1 MSGDSRAFD
10 RGMERLQ
17 LISPRRGSCAAVRGG
32 TATVLAGVFVL
43 LFAALVSL
51 LWALIAGEVSVP
63 FAELL
68 GVLAG
73 DRGSF
78 SASIILELRL
88 PRALAAFACGG
99 LLATA
104 GALMQ
109 VLLRNPL
116 ADPYIL
122 GISGGAAVAALGAI
136 TLGAATFWVD
146 ASAFAGALTAMVV
159 VFGLAHGDGSWT
171 QTRLLLTGV
180 IVAAGCG
187 AAVSLMLAL
196 APDTRVMSMLFW
208 MMGDASAAAQPWP
221 AVGVLA
227 LALVVVMPFARDLNV
242 LARGELTARALGVRV
257 GHLRIALYVLAS
269 LLTATSVTLVG
280 SVGFVGLIVPHLVRL
295 VLGNDQRVLIP
306 AAALAGGTLLT
317 LADTAARTV
326 MAPQQL
332 PVGVL
337 TALIGVPVFLFLL
350 SRNPRSAR

>member
-1 MSGDSRAFD
+1 MPALVLRGVSTMSQAMR
-10 RGMERLQ
+10 RRR
-17 LISPRRGSCAAVRGG
+17 SPLAIAAVL
-32 TATVLAGVFVL
+32 LAAAA
-43 LFAALVSL
+43 AALV
-51 LWALIAGEVSVP
+51 WALVAGDLQVSV
-63 FAELL
+63 AEVVAALS
-68 GVLAG
+68 GADG
-73 DRGSF
+73 M
-78 SASIILELRL
+78 SATVIRELRL
-88 PRALAAFACGG
+88 PRAVAAFACGG

-122 GISGGAAVAALGAI
+122 GISGGAAVGALAAI
-136 TLGAATFWVD
+136 SLGAAVFWID
-146 ASAFAGALTAMVV
+146 ASAFAGALAAMLV

-187 AAVSLMLAL
+187 AAVSLMLVL

-208 MMGDASAAAQPWP
+208 MMGDASAAARPWP
-221 AVGVLA
+221 ALLLLGLA
-227 LALVVVMPFARDLNV
+227 LGAVMPFARDLNV
-242 LARGELTARALGVRV
+242 LARGELSARALGVRV

-269 LLTATSVTLVG
+269 LLTASAVTLVG
-280 SVGFVGLIVPHLVRL
+280 SVGFVGLVVPHLVRL

-350 SRNPRSAR
+350 SRSPRTSR

>member
-1 MSGDSRAFD
+1 MPAVALRGESR
-10 RGMERLQ
+10 L
-17 LISPRRGSCAAVRGG
+17 SPAMRRRRAPLAIAAVLLSAAAMLWLWALVAGDLPVA
-32 TATVLAGVFVL
+32 ATDV
-43 LFAALVSL
+43 FAAL
-51 LWALIAGEVSVP
+51 AG
-63 FAELL
+63 AE
-68 GVLAG
+68 GMGATVI
-73 DRGSF
+73 R
-78 SASIILELRL
+78 ELRL

-122 GISGGAAVAALGAI
+122 GISGGAAVGALGAMM
-136 TLGAATFWVD
+136 LGAALFWVD
-146 ASAFAGALTAMVV
+146 VSAFAGALAAMLL

-208 MMGDASAAAQPWP
+208 MMGDASAAARPWP
-221 AVGVLA
+221 ALAVLA
-227 LALVVVMPFARDLNV
+227 LALVAVMPYARDLNV
-242 LARGELTARALGVRV
+242 LARGELSARALGVRV
-257 GHLRIALYVLAS
+257 GHLRVALYVLAS
-269 LLTATSVTLVG
+269 LLTATAVTLVG
-280 SVGFVGLIVPHLVRL
+280 SVGFVGLVVPHLVRL
-295 VLGNDQRVLIP
+295 ALGNDQRVLIP

-350 SRNPRSAR
+350 SRNPRGTP